1 MIAPERLHEVATE
14 LEAYLCKTFGATV
27 VTKEDS
33 NLHKA
38 LAGVFT
44 VANAGAALVREAA
57 SLISLDVPKLR
68 LPTGEEYLANFATSI
83 ASEVALPRRV
93 RAPEGA
99 VSRLLLL
106 PHEVG
111 HVIQHKRGVDAG
123 WWPKAVSHSV
133 LYLASV
139 STDDAAEYL
148 GHVEGDQYACTEVV
162 RAWLSGGTRRPM
174 GEIVDG
180 LVRHYTL
187 AGAGADV
194 ARATLVS
201 HYATMDDGGIPNVT
215 SARVALDW
223 LNTHA
228 PDLKGQV
235 PA

>member
-1 MIAPERLHEVATE
+1 MISNERLHEVATG
-14 LEAYLCKTFGATV
+14 LEDFLCEEFAAHV

-33 NLHKA
+33 ELHKL
-38 LAGVFT
+38 LAGIFS

-68 LPTGEEYLANFATSI
+68 LPTGEEYLRDFATSI
-83 ASEVALPRRV
+83 ANEVALPRAV
-93 RAPEGA
+93 RAPDGA
-99 VSRLLLL
+99 VPRLLLL

-111 HVIQHKRGVDAG
+111 HVVQHKRGVDAG
-123 WWPKAVSHSV
+123 WWPNVVSHSV

-148 GHVEGDQYACTEVV
+148 GHVEADQYATTEAV
-162 RAWLSGGTRRPM
+162 RGWLNGGTLRPM
-174 GEIVDG
+174 GSIVDS
-180 LVRHYTL
+180 LVRHYSL

-201 HYATMDDGGIPNVT
+201 HYATLADGGVPNVT
-215 SARVALDW
+215 SARAALDW

-228 PDLKGQV
+228 TDLRGQV